1 LEVNRRLADGSYL
14 SRMYR
19 SISDRRNHR
28 NPIPVRVIEYR
39 LKDVPGAEP
48 IYRLITTVLDP

>member
-1 LEVNRRLADGSYL
+1 MNRRLADGSYL